1 MLFPKVQLL
10 IRGQNVFY
18 LSLSFIRVSF
28 FLVVSVRICLS
39 FFTHSFL
46 NNKMSYF
53 REPNVLLVE
62 SPLIEG
68 ICARRLGSLWRSL
81 AIGYKCRVL
90 KMLTVLNYP

>member
-1 MLFPKVQLL
+1 MLSILVYPLF
-10 IRGQNVFY
+10 VFV
-18 LSLSFIRVSF
+18 LF
-28 FLVVSVRICLS
+28 FVVAVRICLS

-46 NNKMSYF
+46 SNKMPYF
-53 REPNVLLVE
+53 REPGVLLVE

-68 ICARRLGSLWRSL
+68 ICACRLGSLRRLL

>member
-1 MLFPKVQLL
+1 MFSILVYPLF
-10 IRGQNVFY
+10 VF
-18 LSLSFIRVSF
+18 VHF
-28 FLVVSVRICLS
+28 FVVAVLICLS

-68 ICARRLGSLWRSL
+68 ICACRLGSLWCTL

-90 KMLTVLNYP
+90 KMLTVPNYP